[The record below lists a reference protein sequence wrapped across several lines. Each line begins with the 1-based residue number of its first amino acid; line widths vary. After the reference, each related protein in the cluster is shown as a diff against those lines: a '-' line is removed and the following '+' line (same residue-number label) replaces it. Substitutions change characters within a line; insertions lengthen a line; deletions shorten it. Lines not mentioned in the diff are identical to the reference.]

1 MARLC
6 IDPSDSLELGKQREI
21 QNKTKKSRHLFMLL
35 QSSLGA
41 KKITRERDFKITCLS
56 KCSDC
61 SPVHLSPNLRCSVR
75 RRRRRLLHARQPYEI
90 TSKQFIL
97 YSEICLYFAW
107 QNEYDNNPKNNAY
120 IPLLVINLGTK

>member
-56 KCSDC
+56 KCSDWYI
-61 SPVHLSPNLRCSVR
+61 SQLEYVGIG
-75 RRRRRLLHARQPYEI
+75 QYEN
-90 TSKQFIL
+90 
-97 YSEICLYFAW
+97 YR
-107 QNEYDNNPKNNAY
+107 P
-120 IPLLVINLGTK
+120 GT